1 MPRFAEAPLRYSYS
15 AHRTHPTTMQ
25 PFLQQHRRY
34 MIQNNNS
41 SCAIHIT
48 MPPNATP
55 NGILTTTGRWSCLP
69 GHTLHHGTTQ
79 RPQFIQA
86 RLSHRHYGEIAL
98 LAHCRGTIRSIHL
111 NVKVATVAI
120 STPWSLTNNPLPLV
134 DFWRTILDTDLPKGV
149 CNINYE
155 LGHYLVPIRPAGQG
169 RQVCRHCSQ
178 NAATPMLETPE
189 HIVLHCDAMGRIYGP
204 L

>member
-15 AHRTHPTTMQ
+15 AHGTHPTTMQ

-34 MIQNNNS
+34 MNNNS
-41 SCAIHIT
+41 SCAIHVT
-48 MPPNATP
+48 VPQNTTP

-98 LAHCRGTIRSIHL
+98 LAHCRGTIRTIHL
-111 NVKVATVAI
+111 NVKVAAVAI

-134 DFWRTILDTDLPKGV
+134 DFWRTILNTDLPKGV
-149 CNINYE
+149 FNTNYE
-155 LGHYLVPIRPAGQG
+155 LGHYLIPIWPAGP
-169 RQVCRHCSQ
+169 
-178 NAATPMLETPE
+178 AATPMLETPE
-189 HIVLHCDAMGRIYGP
+189 HIVLH
-204 L
+204 